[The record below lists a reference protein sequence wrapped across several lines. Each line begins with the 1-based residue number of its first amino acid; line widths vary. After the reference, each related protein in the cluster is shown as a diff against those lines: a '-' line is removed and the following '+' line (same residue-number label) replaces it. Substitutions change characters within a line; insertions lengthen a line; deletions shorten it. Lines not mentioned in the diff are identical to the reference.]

1 MTSTSKS
8 LDQSQE
14 KRLAAAKSLEYVRDG
29 MCLGLGSG
37 STAAIMVEMLA
48 ERIRQGLKVRGIPSS
63 EGTRTLAHR
72 LGIPLLTFDEVTELD
87 LTIDGADQATDQ
99 LDLIKGGGGALLR
112 EKVVASLSK
121 RVIII
126 IDSTK
131 RTNRLGAFPLPV
143 EVVRFAWRP
152 LSERIRRLGAKPEL
166 RMTSCGQPFVTDEGH
181 YILDCDFGVIEDP
194 RALAQELNASPGV
207 MEHGLFVNLA
217 DILVVGR
224 RGGVDVVESPRRW
237 RERL

>member
-1 MTSTSKS
+1 MGDTFLTSPPKS
-8 LDQSQE
+8 PDPSQE
-14 KRLAAAKSLEYVRDG
+14 KRWAAARSLEYVRDG

-37 STAAIMVEMLA
+37 TTAAIMVELLA
-48 ERIRQGLKVRGIPSS
+48 ERIRQGLKVRGVPSS
-63 EGTRTLAHR
+63 EGTHSLAHR
-72 LGIPLLTFDEVTELD
+72 LGIPLLSFDEVTELD
-87 LTIDGADQATDQ
+87 LTIDGADQATEQ
-99 LDLIKGGGGALLR
+99 LELIKGGGGALLR

-126 IDSTK
+126 IDSSK
-131 RTNRLGAFPLPV
+131 RTDKLGAFPLPV

-152 LSERIRRLGAKPEL
+152 ISERIRRLGARPEL
-166 RMTSCGQPFVTDEGH
+166 RMTSCGQPFVTDEGN

-194 RALAQELNASPGV
+194 PALAQELNASPGV

-224 RGGVDVVESPRRW
+224 KGGVDVVEAPRR
-237 RERL
+237 

>member
-1 MTSTSKS
+1 MNTTPKS
-8 LDQSQE
+8 PDQSQE

-48 ERIRQGLKVRGIPSS
+48 ARIREGLKVRGVSSS
-63 EGTRTLAHR
+63 EGTQSLAHR

-112 EKVVASLSK
+112 EKIVASLSK
-121 RVIII
+121 HVIII

-131 RTNRLGAFPLPV
+131 RTDKLGAFPLPV

-152 LSERIRRLGAKPEL
+152 ISERIRRLGAKPEL
-166 RMTSCGQPFVTDEGH
+166 RMTSCDQPFVTDEGN

-194 RALAQELNASPGV
+194 RSLAQELNASPGV

-224 RGGVDVVESPRRW
+224 GGGVDVVESPRR
-237 RERL
+237 

>member
-1 MTSTSKS
+1 MTDTPETAK
-8 LDQSQE
+8 E
-14 KRLAAAKSLEYVRDG
+14 KHLAAARSLEFVRDE

-37 STAAIMVEMLA
+37 STAAIMLQLLA
-48 ERIRQGLKVRGIPSS
+48 ERIRAGLKIRGVPSS

-87 LTIDGADQATDQ
+87 LTIDGADQATPR

-112 EKVVASLSK
+112 EKVLASLSK

-126 IDSTK
+126 IDSKK
-131 RTNRLGAFPLPV
+131 RANKLGAFPLPV

-152 LSERIRRLGAKPEL
+152 LEDRLRRLGCEPEL
-166 RMTSCGQPFVTDEGH
+166 RMTTSGQPFVTDEGN
-181 YILDCDFGVIEDP
+181 YILDCKFGVIEDP
-194 RALAQELNASPGV
+194 RGLAQELSSTPGV

-217 DILVVGR
+217 DTLVVGQ
-224 RGGVDVVESPRRW
+224 GDGVEVVEAR
-237 RERL
+237 